1 METKKIRITGA
12 QLSFTFGAIQEN
24 KSKILNT
31 LEEAEKIN
39 SDIVVFPELCV
50 TGYPPEDLLLRE
62 SFVGK
67 NFAVLEEIAE
77 FSGRTSG
84 VIGFVDRSLEEQT
97 MDNVDR
103 NITNAAAIVQNG
115 DVKGIYHKS
124 FLPNYSVFDEARY
137 FAKGTKPEEI
147 FWYEDIAVGINICED
162 IWINNGPA
170 EEQVKKGASL
180 IININASPF
189 DINKTESRKVNV
201 RDKAKKLKVPILYLN
216 MVGGQDELVFD
227 GGSFLVDA
235 DGNIIYEAGQFS
247 EEIFSFDLEL
257 EIKNVKSENKLIVN
271 EKKSD
276 LPPLK
281 TSDSL
286 SELESMYAALKM
298 GLSDYVEKNN
308 FKKVLVGLSGGID
321 SALTATI
328 AVDALT
334 SDNVIGVAMTS
345 KFNPKSSLEDAKE
358 LADNLNIELK
368 TVNIEETA
376 EKFRNLLKD
385 NIDDD
390 LKSVV
395 AENIQS
401 RIRGN
406 ILMGLSNQ
414 LGAMVVSTG
423 NKSEM
428 AVGYSTLYGD
438 LVGGFALLK
447 DVYKTEVYKLSDY
460 RNSISKVIPQNII
473 EKKPSAELS
482 EDQYD
487 SDSLPEYDLLDKIL
501 KMYIELDYSSE
512 KIINSDI
519 DKEVVFDILEKIDR
533 NEYKRKQVAPGV
545 KLTSRAFGKDRRM
558 PITNTYIRDLSLIHI

>member
-12 QLSFTFGAIQEN
+12 QLSFTVGAIQEN

-115 DVKGIYHKS
+115 DVKGIYHKCY
-124 FLPNYSVFDEARY
+124 LPNYSVFDEARY

-201 RDKAKKLKVPILYLN
+201 RDKAKKLNVPILYLN

-334 SDNVIGVAMTS
+334 SDNIIGVAMPS
-345 KFNPKSSLEDAKE
+345 KFNPKSSLGDAKE

-385 NIDDD
+385 NVDDD

-395 AENIQS
+395 DENIQS

-558 PITNTYIRDLSLIHI
+558 PITNTYIRDRS

>member
-1 METKKIRITGA
+1 METKKLRITGA
-12 QLSFTFGAIQEN
+12 QLSFTVGAIQEN

-115 DVKGIYHKS
+115 DVKGIYHKCY
-124 FLPNYSVFDEARY
+124 LPNYSVFDEARY

-162 IWINNGPA
+162 VWINNGPA
-170 EEQVKKGASL
+170 EEQVKQGASL

-235 DGNIIYEAGQFS
+235 EGNIIYEARQFS

-334 SDNVIGVAMTS
+334 SDNVIGVAMPS
-345 KFNPKSSLEDAKE
+345 KFNPKSSLDDAKE

-368 TVNIEETA
+368 TINIEETA

-385 NIDDD
+385 NLNDD

-395 AENIQS
+395 DENIQS

-558 PITNTYIRDLSLIHI
+558 PITNTYIRDRS

>member
-1 METKKIRITGA
+1 VETKKLRITGA
-12 QLSFTFGAIQEN
+12 QLSFTVGAIQEN

-115 DVKGIYHKS
+115 DVKGIYHKCY
-124 FLPNYSVFDEARY
+124 LPNYSVFDEARY

-162 IWINNGPA
+162 VWINNGPA
-170 EEQVKKGASL
+170 EEQVKQGASL

-235 DGNIIYEAGQFS
+235 EGNIIYEARQFS

-276 LPPLK
+276 LPPLT

-334 SDNVIGVAMTS
+334 SDNVIGVAMPS
-345 KFNPKSSLEDAKE
+345 KFNPKSSLDDAKE

-368 TVNIEETA
+368 TINIEETA

-385 NIDDD
+385 NLNDD

-395 AENIQS
+395 DENIQS

-501 KMYIELDYSSE
+501 KMYIELDFSSE

-558 PITNTYIRDLSLIHI
+558 PITNTYIRDRS

>member
-1 METKKIRITGA
+1 METKKLRITGA
-12 QLSFTFGAIQEN
+12 QLSFTVGAIQEN

-115 DVKGIYHKS
+115 DVKGIYHKCY
-124 FLPNYSVFDEARY
+124 LPNYSVFDEARY

-334 SDNVIGVAMTS
+334 SDNVIGVAMPS

-395 AENIQS
+395 DENIQS

-501 KMYIELDYSSE
+501 KMYIELDFSSE

-558 PITNTYIRDLSLIHI
+558 PITNTYIRDRS

>member
-1 METKKIRITGA
+1 VETKKIRITGA
-12 QLSFTFGAIQEN
+12 QLSFTVGAIQEN

-115 DVKGIYHKS
+115 DVKGIYHKCY
-124 FLPNYSVFDEARY
+124 LPNYSVFDEARY

-334 SDNVIGVAMTS
+334 SDNVIGVAMPS

-385 NIDDD
+385 NLDDD

-395 AENIQS
+395 DENIQS

-558 PITNTYIRDLSLIHI
+558 PITNTYIRDRS

>member
-1 METKKIRITGA
+1 METKKLRITGA
-12 QLSFTFGAIQEN
+12 QLSFTVGAIQEN

-115 DVKGIYHKS
+115 DVKGIYHKCY
-124 FLPNYSVFDEARY
+124 LPNYSVFDEARY

-162 IWINNGPA
+162 VWINNGPA

-216 MVGGQDELVFD
+216 MVGVQDELVFD

-235 DGNIIYEAGQFS
+235 DGNIIYEARQFS

-334 SDNVIGVAMTS
+334 SDNVIGVAMPS

-385 NIDDD
+385 NLDDD

-395 AENIQS
+395 DENIQS

-558 PITNTYIRDLSLIHI
+558 PITNTYIRDRS

>member
-1 METKKIRITGA
+1 METKKLRITGA
-12 QLSFTFGAIQEN
+12 QLSFTVGAIQEN

-115 DVKGIYHKS
+115 DVKGIYHKCY
-124 FLPNYSVFDEARY
+124 LPNYSVFDEARY

-162 IWINNGPA
+162 VWINNGPA
-170 EEQVKKGASL
+170 EEQVKQGASL

-235 DGNIIYEAGQFS
+235 EGNIIYEARQFS

-276 LPPLK
+276 LPPLT

-334 SDNVIGVAMTS
+334 SDNVIGVAMPS
-345 KFNPKSSLEDAKE
+345 KFNPKSSLDDAKE

-368 TVNIEETA
+368 TINIEETA

-385 NIDDD
+385 NLNDD

-395 AENIQS
+395 DENIQS

-501 KMYIELDYSSE
+501 KMYIELDFSSE

-558 PITNTYIRDLSLIHI
+558 PITNTYIRDRS

>member
-1 METKKIRITGA
+1 METKRLRITGA
-12 QLSFTFGAIQEN
+12 QLSFTVGAIQEN

-115 DVKGIYHKS
+115 DVKGIYHKCY
-124 FLPNYSVFDEARY
+124 LPNYSVFDEARY

-162 IWINNGPA
+162 VWINNGPA

-235 DGNIIYEAGQFS
+235 DGNIIYEAEQFS

-334 SDNVIGVAMTS
+334 SDNVIGVAMPS

-385 NIDDD
+385 NLDDD

-395 AENIQS
+395 DENIQS

-558 PITNTYIRDLSLIHI
+558 PITNTYIRDRS

>member
-1 METKKIRITGA
+1 METKKLRITGA
-12 QLSFTFGAIQEN
+12 QLSFTVGAIQEN

-39 SDIVVFPELCV
+39 SDLVVFPELCV

-115 DVKGIYHKS
+115 DVKGIYHKCY
-124 FLPNYSVFDEARY
+124 LPNYSVFDEARY

-162 IWINNGPA
+162 VWINNGPA

-235 DGNIIYEAGQFS
+235 DGDIIYEAEQFS

-334 SDNVIGVAMTS
+334 SDNVIGVAMPS

-385 NIDDD
+385 NLDDD

-395 AENIQS
+395 DENIQS

-558 PITNTYIRDLSLIHI
+558 PITNTYIRDRS